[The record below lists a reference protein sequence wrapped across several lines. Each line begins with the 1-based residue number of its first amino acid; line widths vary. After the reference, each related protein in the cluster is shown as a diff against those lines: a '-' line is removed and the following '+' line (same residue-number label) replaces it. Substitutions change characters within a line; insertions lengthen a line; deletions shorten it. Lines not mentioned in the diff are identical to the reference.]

1 MDNLNASQTS
11 PEIQEFIDTVNSGRG
26 FAEITQ
32 IISQEVQRQIET
44 QLMDFQSAIAQ
55 SNLAMID
62 VMHSELTRLKEE
74 SATVKGVMERLKTA
88 VAPDIPSSE
97 SEVVSFRQAIENL
110 EKYGSIIP
118 TEKDIV
124 AAQLK
129 WRNQQAW
136 SLVWQSIAKMLI
148 NKLEKVFAQKPL
160 QPKPKPEELDWLE
173 EEFK

>member
-62 VMHSELTRLKEE
+62 VMHGELTRLKEE

-136 SLVWQSIAKMLI
+136 SLVWQSIAKLLI
-148 NKLEKVFAQKPL
+148 RKMEKTFCKPPTSTEHTGVTKTTLE
-160 QPKPKPEELDWLE
+160 
-173 EEFK
+173 

>member
-1 MDNLNASQTS
+1 MDNSSAYLTS
-11 PEIQEFIDTVNSGRG
+11 PEIQEFIDTVNSGREVAG
-26 FAEITQ
+26 ITQ

-44 QLMDFQSAIAQ
+44 QLAEFQAAIAQ

-62 VMHSELTRLKEE
+62 VMHGELTRLKEE

-97 SEVVSFRQAIENL
+97 DEVVSFRQAIENL

-136 SLVWQSIAKMLI
+136 SLVWQSVAKLLI
-148 NKLEKVFAQKPL
+148 RKMEKTFCKPPTSTEHTGVTKTTLE
-160 QPKPKPEELDWLE
+160 
-173 EEFK
+173 

>member
-1 MDNLNASQTS
+1 MDNSSAYLASH
-11 PEIQEFIDTVNSGRG
+11 EVQEFIDTVNQGKG
-26 FAEITQ
+26 FTHITE
-32 IISQEVQRQIET
+32 IISAEVQRQLEQ
-44 QLMDFQSAIAQ
+44 QLTEFQAAIAQ

-118 TEKDIV
+118 TEKDIA

-136 SLVWQSIAKMLI
+136 SLVWQSVAKLLI
-148 NKLEKVFAQKPL
+148 KKLERKFCKP
-160 QPKPKPEELDWLE
+160 PTSIERTGATKTTLE
-173 EEFK
+173 

>member
-1 MDNLNASQTS
+1 MDNLNAGQVSV
-11 PEIQEFIDTVNSGRG
+11 EIQDFTQTVRDGQG

-32 IISQEVQRQIET
+32 IIQTEVQRQLEQ
-44 QLMDFQSAIAQ
+44 QLVDFQAAIAQ

-74 SATVKGVMERLKTA
+74 STTVKGVMERLKTA
-88 VAPDIPSSE
+88 VAPDIPSE
-97 SEVVSFRQAIENL
+97 DDEVVSFRQAIENL

-136 SLVWQSIAKMLI
+136 SLVWQSVAKLLI
-148 NKLEKVFAQKPL
+148 RKMEKTFCKPPTSTEHTGVTKITLE
-160 QPKPKPEELDWLE
+160 
-173 EEFK
+173 